1 MNGEERYN
9 KFVEDIDKWLKN
21 VGLVDIRANEEVE
34 TLLEMNPSD
43 LTKLTHDQMLIGA
56 YNLTCY
62 ADYLQKVMAR
72 EQIAFDWAE
81 DAIWYIVSGKL
92 SNYGE
97 KYAKWQDKYYSA
109 VKENPIAN
117 QLLKVK
123 KSSEAKI
130 KTLTNHIDTVKKLSN
145 ILESLARR
153 R

>member
-1 MNGEERYN
+1 MSGEEKYN

-21 VGLVDIRANEEVE
+21 IGLVEIRANEEVE
-34 TLLEMNPSD
+34 ILLEINPSD
-43 LTKLTHDQMLIGA
+43 LKKLTHDQMLIGA

-62 ADYLQKVMAR
+62 ADYLQKIMSR

-92 SNYGE
+92 NNYGE
-97 KYAKWQDKYYSA
+97 KYTKWQDKYYSA
-109 VKENPIAN
+109 IKENPIAN
-117 QLLKVK
+117 QLLRVK
-123 KSSEAKI
+123 KSAEAKI
-130 KTLTNHIDTVKKLSN
+130 KTLTNHIDNIKKLSD

>member
-1 MNGEERYN
+1 MTGEERYN
-9 KFVEDIDKWLKN
+9 KFVEDIDKWLHN

-43 LTKLTHDQMLIGA
+43 LNKLTHDQMLIGA

-62 ADYLQKVMAR
+62 ADYLQKIMAR

-97 KYAKWQDKYYSA
+97 KYSKWQDKYYSA
-109 VKENPIAN
+109 IKENPIAN

-123 KSSEAKI
+123 KGAEAKI
-130 KTLTNHIDTVKKLSN
+130 KTLTNHIDNIKRLSN
-145 ILESLARR
+145 ILENMARR